1 MARDIISEFVFIAE
15 SKHVACQIV
24 VIYFSWREAETHHT
38 LVPGFVD
45 SREKPGTTEI
55 TDPRT
60 QYLVLN
66 EEPSLCLGSRGK
78 GVILTVDEV
87 AGRYA
92 CAPSEK
98 RGMKNHFRFES
109 FHEMKV

>member
-15 SKHVACQIV
+15 SKHVTCQIV

-38 LVPGFVD
+38 L
-45 SREKPGTTEI
+45 EI

>member
-66 EEPSLCLGSRGK
+66 EEPSCASDHAARASYSPWMKLQVGTHALRLRRG
-78 GVILTVDEV
+78 G
-87 AGRYA
+87 
-92 CAPSEK
+92 
-98 RGMKNHFRFES
+98 
-109 FHEMKV
+109 